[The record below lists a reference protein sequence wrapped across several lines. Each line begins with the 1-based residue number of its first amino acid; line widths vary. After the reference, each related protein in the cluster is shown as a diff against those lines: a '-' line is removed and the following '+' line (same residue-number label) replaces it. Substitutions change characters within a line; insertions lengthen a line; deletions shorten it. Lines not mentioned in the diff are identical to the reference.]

1 MTTAT
6 IEFDELRH
14 IYQKDGVVVPSVTQV
29 LTLAGISDLSTVP
42 AHILEKARQ
51 IGTAVH
57 EAAQFLDEGDLD
69 MESLDPS
76 IVGYMVGYQR
86 FREEHEFK
94 ATLIEH
100 RMVGEVDGMAYG
112 MTLDRLGRMKG
123 YDCEV
128 LLDIKTS
135 SRPSASWAIQTAA
148 YVDGYGCGDPFR
160 LVVHV
165 SKDGTFKLIPYNEGE
180 DFEVWR
186 SALRV
191 AYWRLNHGAKL
202 K

>member
-6 IEFDELRH
+6 VQFDELSH

-29 LTLAGISDLSTVP
+29 LTLAGMSDFSKVP
-42 AHILEKARQ
+42 MHILEKAKQ

-57 EAAQFLDEGDLD
+57 KASQFLDEGDLD
-69 MESLDPS
+69 LDSLDQS
-76 IVGYMVGYQR
+76 IVGYMVGYQK
-86 FREEHEFK
+86 FKEEYEFK
-94 ATLIEH
+94 PRLIEH

-123 YDCEV
+123 YDCDV
-128 LLDIKTS
+128 LLDLKTS

-148 YVDGYGCGDPFR
+148 YVDGYGGEPARF
-160 LVVHV
+160 VVRV
-165 SKDGTFKLIPYNEGE
+165 SKDGKFSLIPYNDGQ

>member
-6 IEFDELRH
+6 VQFDELNH

-29 LTLAGISDLSTVP
+29 LTLAGLSDFSTVP
-42 AHILEKARQ
+42 PHILEKARQ
-51 IGTAVH
+51 VGTAVH
-57 EAAQFLDEGDLD
+57 EASQFLDEGDLD
-69 MESLDPS
+69 LESLDPS
-76 IVGYMVGYQR
+76 IVGYMVGYQK
-86 FREEHEFK
+86 FREEHGFK

-100 RMVGEVDGMAYG
+100 RTVGEHEGMAYG
-112 MTLDRLGRMKG
+112 MCFDRLGSMNG

-148 YVDGYGCGDPFR
+148 YVDGWHNDPFR
-160 LVVHV
+160 LIVHV
-165 SKDGTFKLIPYNEGE
+165 AKDGSYKLIRHEDGE

-191 AYWRLNHGAKL
+191 AYWRLNHGARL